1 MLAPIL
7 YTSSENKLY
16 PSLPTLPTYGNI
28 PLSGATKLSSGWTAF
43 YLAVLTANIWLA
55 KREFRQS
62 FVPEFAC
69 EVFHAIQFNLQGRN
83 GPRYSLR
90 TSIFGRGLLCMSCSK
105 RRKERSLLRSIGTK
119 KTKSLSPRWIYS
131 LPTHGWLCEPFV
143 TGSALHVDYSV
154 QFYLNEKKLPCAEE
168 TKRRRGEEENGANRL
183 QFDRGSLTQ

>member
-1 MLAPIL
+1 MLAPII

-105 RRKERSLLRSIGTK
+105 RRKERSLLRS
-119 KTKSLSPRWIYS
+119 
-131 LPTHGWLCEPFV
+131 
-143 TGSALHVDYSV
+143 
-154 QFYLNEKKLPCAEE
+154 
-168 TKRRRGEEENGANRL
+168 
-183 QFDRGSLTQ
+183 

>member
-1 MLAPIL
+1 MLAPII

-69 EVFHAIQFNLQGRN
+69 EVFHAIQFDLQGRN
-83 GPRYSLR
+83 GPIL
-90 TSIFGRGLLCMSCSK
+90 TSNIWLEFGPFHF
-105 RRKERSLLRSIGTK
+105 RS
-119 KTKSLSPRWIYS
+119 
-131 LPTHGWLCEPFV
+131 
-143 TGSALHVDYSV
+143 GSALH
-154 QFYLNEKKLPCAEE
+154 
-168 TKRRRGEEENGANRL
+168 
-183 QFDRGSLTQ
+183 